1 MRRALL
7 LLPLFGLACLI
18 AGAQPSSPGSNAV
31 TEVHVGNSVIPLP
44 GPWKFEPGDSPQI
57 SDAPLW
63 ASPGFDDS
71 HWFNMDLSPKPG
83 AHDAAYGNAGYVTGW
98 SVRGFPNLSGYAW
111 YRLCIHVGGST
122 EPLWLKMPDHT
133 DDSYQVF
140 ANGQYV
146 DEFGHFTARGVQN
159 FRSRPRIFPL
169 PTPDQNGDIV
179 LAIRFFMEPFVIA
192 GGTTSDT
199 GGMHQTPLIG
209 LRAPIESLLTQST
222 TGRIL
227 GIITDVFVALLTLI
241 AAAAAFWIW
250 ILDRPRKTYLW
261 LTLSLLLSVAPVAVL
276 LVGFFTYAITQGIV
290 NFLTET
296 FTVLALVC
304 WLFFWRR
311 WFQLAHSVRFNLCLT
326 AIVAV
331 HFISQFFILFARD
344 LSRLTVFLGLGII
357 GTCDAALGL
366 LLFFILLQSFRKDR
380 TGALVAL
387 PPILLLGISL
397 LSNELIAWFNIRTS
411 FFPLGIQ
418 ISVKDVAVTL
428 MVLVVGVLVARR
440 FVTSQV
446 AQRLERQTIDQDLE
460 HASELQQRVLI
471 PEPIDSDVFTVDTA
485 YYPART
491 VGGDFFQVIPY
502 PDGSLL
508 LVVGDVSG
516 KGIGAAML
524 VAVLV
529 GTALTAA
536 ESTADPADLLFCLND
551 RMIGRAGGHF
561 ATCIAAHITTD
572 GTMRIA
578 NAGHIPPY
586 RNGVSM
592 DLPGAI
598 PLGIIP
604 GASYDVATVQLNP
617 GDRLT
622 FLTDGVPEA
631 RNDAGDLLGF
641 DETASLS
648 SLPPEAIAQ
657 AASAHG
663 QDDDITVVSVRF
675 HPASLGG

>member
-18 AGAQPSSPGSNAV
+18 ARAQPSISPTSAP
-31 TEVHVGNSVIPLP
+31 TEVRVGDSLIPLP
-44 GPWKFEPGDSPQI
+44 GPWKFEPGDSPQAGG
-57 SDAPLW
+57 APLW
-63 ASPGFDDS
+63 ATPAFDDS
-71 HWFNMDLSPKPG
+71 RWFDMELTPKPG
-83 AHDAAYGNAGYVTGW
+83 ARDAAYGNGGYVTGW

-111 YRLCIHVGGST
+111 YRLRIHVGDPS

-133 DDSYQVF
+133 DDSYQIF
-140 ANGQYV
+140 ANGRYV
-146 DEFGHFTARGVQN
+146 GEFGHFTTHGVRN
-159 FRSRPRIFPL
+159 FRSRPRTFPL
-169 PTPDQNGDIV
+169 PAPDQHGDLV

-199 GGMHQTPLIG
+199 GGMHQTPIIG
-209 LRAPIESLLTQST
+209 LQAPIESLLVQAN

-227 GIITDVFVALLTLI
+227 GIITYVWVTLFTLI

-261 LTLSLLLSVAPVAVL
+261 LTLSLVLSVSPVAVL
-276 LVGFFTYAITQGIV
+276 LLGFFTYAITQGLV

-296 FTVLALVC
+296 FAVFALVC
-304 WLFFWRR
+304 WMIFWRR
-311 WFQLAHSVRFNLCLT
+311 WFQLARSVAFNVLLT
-326 AIVAV
+326 VIVAV
-331 HFISQFFILFARD
+331 HLISQFFILFARD
-344 LSRLTVFLGLGII
+344 LSRLTVFLGLGTI

-366 LLFFILLQSFRKDR
+366 LLFYILLQSFRKDR

-387 PPILLLGISL
+387 PPIILLGVSL

-418 ISVKDVAVTL
+418 ISVKDVAVIL

-440 FVTSQV
+440 SVASQV

-471 PEPIDSDVFTVDTA
+471 PEPITSDVFTVETA
-485 YYPART
+485 YHPART

-508 LVVGDVSG
+508 VIVGDVSG

-529 GTALTAA
+529 GTARTAA
-536 ESTADPADLLFCLND
+536 ESTADPAHLLFCLND
-551 RMIGRAGGHF
+551 RMIGRAGEHF
-561 ATCIAAHITTD
+561 ATCVAAHITTN
-572 GTMRIA
+572 GMMRIA
-578 NAGHIPPY
+578 NAGHIPPF
-586 RNGVSM
+586 RNGVAM
-592 DLPGAI
+592 NLPGAL
-598 PLGIIP
+598 PLGIAP
-604 GASYDVATVQLNP
+604 GTSYDVATIQLNP
-617 GDRLT
+617 GDHLT

-631 RNDAGDLLGF
+631 RNEAGALLGF
-641 DETASLS
+641 DETAALS
-648 SLPPEAIAQ
+648 SLPPEAIAE
-657 AASAHG
+657 AASAYG
-663 QDDDITVVSVRF
+663 QDDDITVVRVRF
-675 HPASLGG
+675 QPAA